1 MKIIKKYKVF
11 FIIIL
16 LILLFVL
23 SILVINKF
31 KVIPENQQKT
41 LSLNQIKESLYD
53 TKKIYVCKSWYNKS
67 RTCGEKYAEM
77 IVSDESVI
85 NKIVDITNSLEEVET
100 DSTLIEKIDLYS
112 IYFLDENEKIIV
124 SADFGIG
131 YRLNTKDK
139 DYSLISP
146 RIEEIRNLL
155 GISL

>member
-1 MKIIKKYKVF
+1 MKIIMKYKVY
-11 FIIIL
+11 IIIL
-16 LILLFVL
+16 LILLFVS

-31 KVIPENQQKT
+31 KVIPKNQQKT

-53 TKKIYVCKSWYNKS
+53 TKEIYVCKSWHNKL
-67 RTCGEKYAEM
+67 RTCEEKNAEM
-77 IVSDESVI
+77 IVSDQTII
-85 NKIVDITNSLEEVET
+85 NEIVDITNSLEEVET
-100 DSTLIEKIDLYS
+100 DSILYEIIDLYT
-112 IYFLDENEKIIV
+112 IYFLDENEEIIA

-131 YRLNTKDK
+131 YCLNTKDK